1 MRVFSFD
8 NLAILAFK
16 SNNRAEMRHST
27 QVKYIFHYQSLS
39 LNSIF
44 SKLFIGK
51 VNTLA
56 N

>member
-16 SNNRAEMRHST
+16 ANNRAEMRQST
-27 QVKYIFHYQSLS
+27 QVKYIFYNQPLS
-39 LNSIF
+39 LNSIL